1 MSEVI
6 KWSIFS
12 IYILLICMFLYLR
25 KDKLQKDFFLLVF
38 LFQLTIYVF
47 VAPNIYSM
55 GIETERVNIYSTIQI
70 LCIIFYVLPFLLCYY
85 YLTIKKENKYSSAK
99 AISSLSKISI
109 TKNYSIILLLLFF
122 FLILSLIFVYVAINY
137 NLLFRRIGHEAL
149 YDMTSDVPKL
159 LYYSYKIFSELGLFI
174 IILIY
179 LISFNTN
186 QKIIIYFSK
195 LILTIY
201 IFTYGGF
208 VLINNRLQTLIL
220 IFSIFGFNLII
231 KNKIRIFTKNTILI
245 ILISVYLLK
254 VVVNIRNNFVDNDGN
269 ISITEVLNPF
279 YQTKLDENDPLSNRL
294 NGIDLISIYYPKMYE
309 KGFAYFDPWIHN
321 FKILYGSIFNTEYYN
336 YCKANMITNARS
348 LIVKKYLDLSII
360 DYNQCQ
366 LTDVFAVMGPFSLLL
381 VSIFTAYLFFS
392 IINGFYNE
400 KNVLKILIFI
410 VMIPFVLEF
419 EKDFMNLAIGWFKYL
434 PLVFIIYRLKIFK
447 IDLNK

>member
-1 MSEVI
+1 
-6 KWSIFS
+6 
-12 IYILLICMFLYLR
+12 MFLYLR

-99 AISSLSKISI
+99 AVSSLSKISI

-321 FKILYGSIFNTEYYN
+321 FKILYGSIFNTDR
-336 YCKANMITNARS
+336 KS
-348 LIVKKYLDLSII
+348 V
-360 DYNQCQ
+360 
-366 LTDVFAVMGPFSLLL
+366 V
-381 VSIFTAYLFFS
+381 
-392 IINGFYNE
+392 
-400 KNVLKILIFI
+400 
-410 VMIPFVLEF
+410 
-419 EKDFMNLAIGWFKYL
+419 
-434 PLVFIIYRLKIFK
+434 
-447 IDLNK
+447 